1 MLFKID
7 ALREFMSTIMEDL
20 QRVENEYQKSDR
32 MEDAS

>member
-7 ALREFMSTIMEDL
+7 TLREFMSTIMEDL
-20 QRVENEYQKSDR
+20 QRVEKEYDKSDR